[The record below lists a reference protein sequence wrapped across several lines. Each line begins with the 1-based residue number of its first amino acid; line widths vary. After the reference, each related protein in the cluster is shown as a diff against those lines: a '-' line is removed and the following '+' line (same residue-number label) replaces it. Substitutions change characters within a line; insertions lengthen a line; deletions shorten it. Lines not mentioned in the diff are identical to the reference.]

1 MSEPRNII
9 VSAVIKEFNVSLKAV
24 INFLAYNNIVIDN
37 SPNAKISI
45 KEYLMLKRHF
55 EKPQIILKLE
65 NDIDIILNFK
75 NDLFERDL
83 PNNEF
88 KNYFRVN
95 DKNEV
100 IELNLKIPPFSYDSV
115 SVDEFKQR
123 HAYVSEFL
131 RHLSSLETLCLSE
144 NDFTDFS
151 FLEDLPNLKY
161 LDLSRNNIEDIS
173 FLKKS
178 KGLNYLDLSYNKIE
192 DISPIAELKELVV
205 LNLTNNFILNISS
218 LKKLIYLRELDLS
231 VNFIQNIDAINKL
244 KKFNY
249 LNLADNEIKDVFALQ
264 DIRIEVE
271 LFLSNNQISDL
282 SPLYRSLKNGDI
294 KFLNAFENP
303 LQYPP
308 MGIVQRGEFEMWSW
322 FERNLDFARERIR
335 SMKNNSLDLGNLGLT
350 DLSLLPELFQLENLE
365 ELVLSNHYA
374 EFKNGLWNDV
384 KSANSHYPNNIFNIP
399 LDIKKLKKLKKLI
412 VGGDWRKEKYWNRW
426 RLKSITNIFNLT
438 SLEVLNISNNQI
450 TSIKGISKLINL
462 RLFHA
467 NNNYIKTIDNL
478 GRFESLLEIYIS
490 NNQINKVDSFKD
502 LASLQALD
510 LHANF
515 IKDLAPISELIER
528 IGISDDKWR
537 VDTICIS
544 KNKLVNPGIEVVRN
558 GTQAVLNQIKENNL
572 SKLFI
577 NDEIKLILIGNSEA
591 GKSTFASYLQGNR
604 DFTNKLPYTLW
615 MDEINIVIDKT
626 KVRVFDFGGHDYF
639 HDTHHIFFT
648 NNTIYLLLWDNL
660 NNDYKS
666 RLLEQLDKNNTLV
679 LNETQDYP
687 LKYWLES
694 VKHYIKD
701 KNATN
706 FNFGEDFKE
715 IQTYS
720 SDALLVQNK
729 VSENREIIHLNNEF
743 LKEKY
748 SFIYDFANVDI
759 HRNRNMD
766 YIILLLKEMILN
778 SSFVGVKYPIY
789 YKKIRESLQ
798 LYNENNEKPVV
809 TMEEFLNYCKKISNE
824 DLTIEFA
831 RNIANYLDTI
841 GIIVLSKNEDL
852 IYLNKALLSDGV
864 LNIFLG
870 LKEKKGEFTKSYAEE
885 LLGDNTESILKF
897 MIDFK
902 MIFRIQKTNTIFY
915 VAPLYLPSTPNT
927 LIDLLIDDNKLPSR
941 RFLYTGFIHKNVV
954 LDIFSNYSD
963 KIKKDDDYKN
973 TYYWKNGLIIKE
985 NNGLLLI
992 KFFNGTNNGGAYID
1006 IIKLNNKVDEGF
1018 FQTVINYI
1026 RDVNIDYEP
1035 SEMVTAN
1042 GLDFVPLKEIL
1053 ENEERKNA
1061 IFKYDNK
1068 YYRLIDFKIY
1078 LKNKNY
1084 MKKLFISYSNEDHYW
1099 KEMLVKNLKPLT
1111 QFQLLKPWSCEDM
1124 TSGNWND
1131 QIQKELK
1138 EADIIVFMMS
1148 LNFVT
1153 SDYILREEV
1162 FKTFEEIK
1170 NNPDKKVICVLVK
1183 NFAWQSFNSFR
1194 KLTDLSEEDFKK
1206 LQDANTLV
1214 ELTSKQFIPYYIEKK
1229 GNEQK
1234 RYLKPLNKWEFE
1246 EDAYIEVIRNI
1257 TSNL

>member
-1 MSEPRNII
+1 MAQERNIRI
-9 VSAVIKEFNVSLKAV
+9 NKVLQELNISLKEAIHFLIRNNVV
-24 INFLAYNNIVIDN
+24 IEMNPSV
-37 SPNAKISI
+37 KISD
-45 KEYLMLKRHF
+45 KEYLMLKLHF
-55 EKPQIILKLE
+55 GKPQLILKLE
-65 NDIDIILNFK
+65 KDMDIFFKTKENVFEDSSVSNNF
-75 NDLFERDL
+75 D
-83 PNNEF
+83 
-88 KNYFRVN
+88 NYFAVN
-95 DKNEV
+95 DKNELV
-100 IELNLKIPPFSYDSV
+100 ELNLKIPPFYFDPV
-115 SVDEFKQR
+115 SVDEYRQK
-123 HAYVSEFL
+123 HDYVSDLL
-131 RHLSSLETLCLSE
+131 RRERNMEILTLKDNNFIDYSFIENLS
-144 NDFTDFS
+144 
-151 FLEDLPNLKY
+151 NLKY
-161 LDLSRNNIEDIS
+161 LDLSHNDIENIS
-173 FLKKS
+173 FLKNLIK
-178 KGLNYLDLSYNKIE
+178 LNHLNLGYNKIE
-192 DISPIAELKELVV
+192 DVTHLAELKELVT
-205 LNLTNNFILNISS
+205 LNLTNNFIANISV
-218 LKKLIYLRELDLS
+218 LKNLINLRELDLS
-231 VNFIQNIDAINKL
+231 SNFIHSIDALSKL
-244 KKFNY
+244 KKFVF
-249 LNLADNEIKDVFALQ
+249 LNLATNEISDIFPLK
-264 DIRIEVE
+264 DIRIEKE
-271 LFLSNNQISDL
+271 LILGYNQIIDL
-282 SPLYRSLKNGDI
+282 SPLYNSVKQGYIYDLDPYD
-294 KFLNAFENP
+294 NP
-303 LQYPP
+303 SQYPP
-308 MGIVQRGEFEMWSW
+308 MDIVQRGELEIWDW
-322 FERNLDFARERIR
+322 FEGNLDLAREKIR
-335 SMKNNSLDLGNLGLT
+335 NVKNNFLDLGNLGLT

-365 ELVLSNHYA
+365 ELILSNHYA
-374 EFKNGLWNDV
+374 EYNDGFWNNV
-384 KSANSHYPNNIFNIP
+384 KSNNNHYPNNISFIP
-399 LDIKKLKKLKKLI
+399 LDVKKLKNLKKLI
-412 VGGDWRKEKYWNRW
+412 IGGDWRKEKHWNRW
-426 RLKSITNIFNLT
+426 RLKSVANIFKIT
-438 SLEVLNISNNQI
+438 SLEILNVSNNQI
-450 TSIKGISKLINL
+450 TSIKGVSKLVKL
-462 RLFHA
+462 KSFHA
-467 NNNYIKTIDNL
+467 NNNHIKTIDNL
-478 GRFESLLEIYIS
+478 GKFESLQALYLS
-490 NNQINKVDSFKD
+490 NNEISKVDCFKD

-510 LHANF
+510 LHANL
-515 IKDLAPISELIER
+515 IKDLAPITELIEK

-537 VDTICIS
+537 VETICIS

-558 GTQAVLNQIKENNL
+558 GTLAVLNQIKENNL
-572 SKLFI
+572 SDLFI

-591 GKSTFASYLQGNR
+591 GKSTFASYLRGNR
-604 DFTNKLPYTLW
+604 DFTIKLPYTLW

-648 NNTIYLLLWDNL
+648 NNTIYLLLWDNV

-666 RLLEQLDKNNTLV
+666 RVIEQLDKNNVVV

-694 VKHYIKD
+694 VKHYTKD

-715 IQTYS
+715 VQTYS
-720 SDALLVQNK
+720 SNALLVQNK
-729 VSENREIIHLNNEF
+729 VSKNREIIHLNNEF

-748 SFIYDFANVDI
+748 SFIYDFANIDI

-766 YIILLLKEMILN
+766 YVNLLLKEMITN

-798 LYNENNEKPVV
+798 LYNENRGKPVV
-809 TMEEFLNYCKKISNE
+809 TMQEFLYYCKQISNE

-831 RNIANYLDTI
+831 KNIANYLETI
-841 GIIVLSKNEDL
+841 GVIVLSKNEDL

-864 LNIFLG
+864 LDIFLG
-870 LKEKKGEFTKSYAEE
+870 LKEKKGEFTKNYIEE

-902 MIFRIQKTNTIFY
+902 MIFQIEKANAIFY
-915 VAPLYLPSTPNT
+915 VAPLYLPSTPNI

-941 RFLYTGFIHKNVV
+941 RFLYTGFIHKNVI
-954 LDIFSNYSD
+954 LDIFSKYSD

-1026 RDVNIDYEP
+1026 RDVNRDYEP

-1138 EADIIVFMMS
+1138 EADIVVFMMS

-1170 NNPDKKVICVLVK
+1170 NNADKKVICVLVK

-1214 ELTSKQFIPYYIEKK
+1214 ELTSKQFIPYYIEKQ
-1229 GNEQK
+1229 GNKEK